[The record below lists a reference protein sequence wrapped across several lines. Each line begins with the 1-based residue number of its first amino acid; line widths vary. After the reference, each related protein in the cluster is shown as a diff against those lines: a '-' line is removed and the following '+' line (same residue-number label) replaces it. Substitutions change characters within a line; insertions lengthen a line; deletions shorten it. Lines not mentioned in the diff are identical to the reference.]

1 MSAKGDQLLSAELLS
16 VAAAL
21 RSVRSKLCALIAAG
35 TWPEGTFADMSTVQ
49 VYGPVVA
56 EALERLAKGSEPAPR
71 TPTHLDER
79 R

>member
-1 MSAKGDQLLSAELLS
+1 LSDELKA

-21 RSVRSKLCALIAAG
+21 RGVRAKLCALIAAG
-35 TWPEGTFADMSTVQ
+35 TWPEGSFADMSTIS

-71 TPTHLDER
+71 TPTPYDPDER